1 MILSAG
7 KPFSVVVSSFT
18 QDRLVPA
25 YVNNQVVALATELVK
40 WYRGHES
47 SRRHT
52 VDPDIAAT
60 CANGAG
66 SVQVERDLD
75 GESSDGEME
84 G

>member
-1 MILSAG
+1 M
-7 KPFSVVVSSFT
+7 
-18 QDRLVPA
+18 
-25 YVNNQVVALATELVK
+25 QVVALASELVK
-40 WYRGHES
+40 WYRAHENS
-47 SRRHT
+47 SWYS

-66 SVQVERDLD
+66 SVHVERDID